1 MTDRRFW
8 WSNISNIRYFRT
20 EVQSRSPR
28 SHPVFLDSRWRG
40 GSIRTSLMGSYGS
53 NRPSPLTNIYHLS
66 FSTNLYRFYIVYIYT
81 NIKGARASESFW
93 GSRPPFL
100 AMIQLLWLL
109 ISSLLSAFLSL
120 QPEGEECHSPA
131 IGFLV
136 IVWLVTEGETPSQ
149 LRFPHWILS
158 LRLSFICLQATFTGQ
173 HISVIHL
180 IVHVPHGTYRGS

>member
-1 MTDRRFW
+1 MTDRGFW

-53 NRPSPLTNIYHLS
+53 NQPSPLTNIYHLS
-66 FSTNLYRFYIVYIYT
+66 FSTNLYRFYIV
-81 NIKGARASESFW
+81 
-93 GSRPPFL
+93 
-100 AMIQLLWLL
+100 
-109 ISSLLSAFLSL
+109 LSL

-136 IVWLVTEGETPSQ
+136 IVWLVTEGETPLQ

-158 LRLSFICLQATFTGQ
+158 LRLSFICLQATFTGP